1 MGRIGQ
7 HHLLRR
13 RPRVALAFG
22 LLQIAWRSLYLQL
35 TLRRHLR
42 RVLLDLLPLLR
53 LPLRRCVR
61 TVAEVMPKRATGVA
75 HHVGAL
81 GFASAF
87 AFAFAFATAF
97 AAAFAAAFTATA
109 FALPVVGPVALLAK
123 LFLRSRTE
131 S

>member
-13 RPRVALAFG
+13 RHRVALAFG
-22 LLQIAWRSLYLQL
+22 LLQIAWQSLYLYL
-35 TLRRHLR
+35 TLRRHLC

-53 LPLRRCVR
+53 LPLRRCVW
-61 TVAEVMPKRATGVA
+61 TVAKVMSKRATGVA

-81 GFASAF
+81 GCASAF
-87 AFAFAFATAF
+87 AFAFAFAT
-97 AAAFAAAFTATA
+97 AFAAAFTATA

-123 LFLRSRTE
+123 LFLRGRTE